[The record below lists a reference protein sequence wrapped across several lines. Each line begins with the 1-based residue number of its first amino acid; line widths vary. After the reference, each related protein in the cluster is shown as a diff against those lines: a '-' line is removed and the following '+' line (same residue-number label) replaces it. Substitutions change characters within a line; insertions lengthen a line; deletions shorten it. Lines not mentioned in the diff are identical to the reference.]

1 MSTEYN
7 KTGTT
12 AYTATIPALTDT
24 ADITQAFKD
33 YHDDVTGYLD
43 AKAPKANPIFSGTVD
58 LSAATI
64 SLPTGAITTNE
75 ILNGT
80 IVDGDIS
87 SSAAIA
93 QSKINGLE
101 TALAGKASIT
111 GPTLSGTTNVTN
123 ITVSGTLTAT
133 AQTING
139 TAANAIKG
147 ANYGSGFTKITVLAG
162 TTGPAS
168 PSVGDV
174 WISY

>member
-33 YHDDVTGYLD
+33 YHDDVTSYLD
-43 AKAPKANPIFSGTVD
+43 AKAPKANPVFSGTVD
-58 LSAATI
+58 LSAATV

-87 SSAAIA
+87 STAAIA
-93 QSKINGLE
+93 QSKISGLSDSL
-101 TALAGKASIT
+101 ALKAN
-111 GPTLSGTTNVTN
+111 LSGPALTGSATAVNLQ
-123 ITVSGTLTAT
+123 VSGTLTAT
-133 AQTING
+133 LTG
-139 TAANAIKG
+139 TATNATNAANF
-147 ANYGSGFTKITVLAG
+147 GSGFRKITVLAG
-162 TTGPAS
+162 ATGPAN
-168 PSVGDV
+168 PNTGDV